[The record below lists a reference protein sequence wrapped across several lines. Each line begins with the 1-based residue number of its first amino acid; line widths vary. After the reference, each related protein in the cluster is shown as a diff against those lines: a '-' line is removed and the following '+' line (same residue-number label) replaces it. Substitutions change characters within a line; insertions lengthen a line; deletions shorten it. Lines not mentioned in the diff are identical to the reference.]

1 MSTSSTSTDQ
11 SQQQPQQQQ
20 SQHLEVIRTETATY
34 SSPQINKFKEQDN
47 VDDAEMF
54 SDFDM
59 NSAKYRGHHYRDPSN
74 IAALQELEDWSEFDQ
89 QHNDQ

>member
-1 MSTSSTSTDQ
+1 MSSTSTDQ
-11 SQQQPQQQQ
+11 HVDPSLQQQ
-20 SQHLEVIRTETATY
+20 QHLEVIRTETATY

-47 VDDAEMF
+47 VDDADMF

-74 IAALQELEDWSEFDQ
+74 IAALQELEDWSDFDQ